1 MEYSEKTMADYREA
15 LEELYPLRLFG
26 TKLGLNN
33 IRCLLKLLGDPQQG
47 LAFYH
52 IAGTNGK
59 GSTAAILQRL
69 LMTTHRR
76 VGLFTSPHLLDFRER
91 IRVNDRL
98 ISPRETV
105 AGVREILPLLDQV
118 AATPGCSHPTYFEAV
133 TALACV
139 YFQSKGVETVVWE
152 VGLGGRLDA
161 TNAVSPRVTVI
172 TTIGLEHQAYLGRT
186 RDLIA
191 REKGGII
198 KTGIPLVTALPPGRA
213 LDRLKRICRS
223 RRSFLIEVKKHYRA
237 KIHSRGL
244 AGQVLT
250 VTGPNRS
257 LANIFLPLPGEHQ
270 VANCL
275 TAIAAWEQ
283 GDPVADQIPPAQ
295 VSAAIGS
302 VSWPGRLEYFPG
314 PPEVI
319 LDGAHNRDG
328 ARVLARSLRELIPGR
343 SLILILGILG
353 DKDVRGICRPLLA
366 GASQVVA
373 VAPPSNRALPASSL
387 AWIVRGQLGERK
399 IPVLAR
405 KSLESALEYCHS
417 VSSSGPSG
425 EGITPVICVAGSLRL
440 IAPAREFLLRRTAAA
455 AEKNSGKE

>member
-1 MEYSEKTMADYREA
+1 MEYSEKTMADYRGA
-15 LEELYPLRLFG
+15 LKELYRLRLFG

-69 LMTTHRR
+69 LMTTRRR

-91 IRVNDRL
+91 IRVGDRL
-98 ISPRETV
+98 ISPREAA
-105 AGVREILPLLDQV
+105 AGLREIISLLDQV

-139 YFQSKGVETVVWE
+139 YFRRQGAEAVVWE

-161 TNAVSPRVTVI
+161 TNAVTPQVTVI

-198 KTGIPLVTALPPGRA
+198 KTGVPLVTALPPGSA
-213 LDRLKRICRS
+213 QDRLKRICRR
-223 RRSFLIEVKKHYRA
+223 RRSPLIEVKKLYRA

-244 AGQVLT
+244 AGQELT
-250 VTGPNRS
+250 VTGPNRTYP
-257 LANIFLPLPGEHQ
+257 NIFLSLPGEHQ

-275 TAIAAWEQ
+275 TAFAAWEQ
-283 GDPVADQIPPAQ
+283 GDQAASGISPAQ
-295 VSAAIGS
+295 VSKAIGS
-302 VSWPGRLEYFPG
+302 VTWPGRLEYFPG

-343 SLILILGILG
+343 PLILILGILG
-353 DKDVRGICRPLLA
+353 DKDARGICRPLLTL
-366 GASQVVA
+366 ASKVIA
-373 VAPPSNRALPASSL
+373 VAPPSNRALAASRL
-387 AWIVRGQLGERK
+387 ARIVRGQLGERK

-405 KSLESALEYCHS
+405 KSLKSALEYCHRAS
-417 VSSSGPSG
+417 PPGPAR
-425 EGITPVICVAGSLRL
+425 EGTSPVICVAGSLRL
-440 IAPAREFLLRRTAAA
+440 IAPAREFLLRRTATAT
-455 AEKNSGKE
+455 EKNF